1 MKKLTI
7 LLLCIMLIT
16 AAAGCSK
23 DMPVPANSYSPS
35 IMPESGSPSQSE
47 SPSIAE
53 MQAQE
58 PESTLTPEPEPTVDL
73 SRDTYSYVIEDNNGY
88 KTEFTITISSW
99 IKGTETDILNKAWN
113 DVGGDGSMPLTGSY
127 SDGPYSGTLRFNKE
141 TAVYVVGTLTV
152 RDVTEGF
159 ANSGAPSYLVYLNLQ
174 MGSSKTN
181 RDSWTLGGIAQSRQ
195 YSSGTS
201 SDRANGNPLAR
212 PKMTSSKW
220 GPVPF
225 VIGIQDVFSPK
236 FPDGNPALDDVYFYF
251 GSAELFQV
259 AKTW

>member
-16 AAAGCSK
+16 AAVGCSK

-35 IMPESGSPSQSE
+35 TTPAAYPAPSQSTPPAAE
-47 SPSIAE
+47 TPSPPSGDAQLSPQPAAE
-53 MQAQE
+53 V
-58 PESTLTPEPEPTVDL
+58 PTPETAPTVDL
-73 SRDTYSYVIEDNNGY
+73 SRDTYSYVMEDNNGY
-88 KTEFTITISSW
+88 KTEFTITISPW
-99 IKGTETDILNKAWN
+99 IKGTETDILNEAWK
-113 DVGGDGSMPLTGSY
+113 DVGGDGSMPL
-127 SDGPYSGTLRFNKE
+127 SGTISAGQYLGTGYFNKE

-159 ANSGAPSYLVYLNLQ
+159 TNSGAPSYLVYLRLRN
-174 MGSSKTN
+174 GSS
-181 RDSWTLGGIAQSRQ
+181 RSWSSTWPLGGVAQSRQ

-201 SDRANGNPLAR
+201 SDFVSDSNPLAR

-225 VIGIQDVFSPK
+225 VIGIQEIGRAHV
-236 FPDGNPALDDVYFYF
+236 
-251 GSAELFQV
+251 
-259 AKTW
+259 